1 MLGPIGYH
9 ARIVSAAPSPPA
21 TPRIAVPPRI
31 AVIVPAYGVAHL
43 VGEALHSLQAQTLRD
58 WECVVIDDGAP
69 DDVAA
74 AVAPF
79 LSDARIRFVAS
90 DNHGVSA
97 ARNRAVAETGAPYLA
112 LLDGD
117 DLLRPHYLERTVAQ
131 LEAEPQAR
139 LATCNARIFG
149 AVPGER
155 LCVTAPQGRGDGLRG
170 SLADVLDR
178 SFNVYIGST
187 FRRADFDAV
196 GGFDPRMAQSED
208 FDFWVR
214 LMLLGGHAHYI
225 DEILADYRIRP
236 GSASANGER
245 MLLGNIRVYEKA
257 LAALGERPEA
267 GLVRELIAT
276 QREALAFEHAVDR
289 IIDGDTCRGLAE
301 LRAASTMVSGPV
313 WTLSFAAWRVFP
325 GLARPL
331 LRWRRRAHRRGG
343 RGLVSPPAIGQ
354 APPGIVGA
362 G

>member
-1 MLGPIGYH
+1 
-9 ARIVSAAPSPPA
+9 VFDA
-21 TPRIAVPPRI
+21 TPPETSSLPEVHRPAGANPRV

-43 VGEALHSLQAQTLRD
+43 VGEALHSLQTQTLPD

-79 LSDARIRFVAS
+79 LSDPRIRFVAS
-90 DNHGVSA
+90 DNRGVSA
-97 ARNRAVAETGAPYLA
+97 ARNRAIAATTAPYLA

-117 DLLRPHYLERTVAQ
+117 DLLRPHYLERTVAV
-131 LEAEPQAR
+131 LEREPEAR

-149 AVPGER
+149 AVPRER
-155 LCVTAPQGRGDGLRG
+155 SCVDAAQGRGDGVRG

-187 FRRADFDAV
+187 FRRTDYDRI
-196 GGFDPRMAQSED
+196 GGFDTRMAQSED

-214 LMLLGGHAHYI
+214 LLLLGGHAHYL

-245 MLLGNIRVYEKA
+245 MLQGNIRVYEKA
-257 LAALGERPEA
+257 LAVLCAGPDERPEA
-267 GLVRELIAT
+267 ENVRVMIAR
-276 QREALAFEHAVDR
+276 QRRALAFEHAVDR
-289 IIDGDTCRGLAE
+289 IIDGDTLRGLDE
-301 LRAASTMVSGPV
+301 LRAASAMVSGPV
-313 WTLSFAAWRVFP
+313 WTVAFAVWRVFP

-331 LRWRRRAHRRGG
+331 LRWRRRAHRRGS
-343 RGLVSPPAIGQ
+343 RGLVSAPAIAQ
-354 APPGIVGA
+354 AFPGFIGI
-362 G
+362 

>member
-1 MLGPIGYH
+1 MFVATPPAL
-9 ARIVSAAPSPPA
+9 SAARLPASSP
-21 TPRIAVPPRI
+21 RV

-43 VGEALHSLQAQTLRD
+43 VGEALRSLQAQTLPD

-79 LSDARIRFVAS
+79 LSDPRIRFVAS
-90 DNHGVSA
+90 DNRGVSA
-97 ARNRAVAETGAPYLA
+97 ARNRAIAATTAPYLA

-117 DLLRPHYLERTVAQ
+117 DLLRPHYLERTVAV
-131 LEAEPQAR
+131 LEREPEAR

-149 AVPGER
+149 AVPRER
-155 LCVTAPQGRGDGLRG
+155 SCVDAAQGSGDGVRG

-187 FRRADFDAV
+187 FRRTDYDRT
-196 GGFDPRMAQSED
+196 GGFDTRMAQSED
-208 FDFWVR
+208 FDLWVR
-214 LMLLGGHAHYI
+214 LLLLGGHAYYL

-257 LAALGERPEA
+257 LAALGDQPEA
-267 GLVRELIAT
+267 ESVREIIVR
-276 QREALAFEHAVDR
+276 QRRALAFEHAVDR
-289 IIDGDTCRGLAE
+289 IIDGDTRRGLDE
-301 LRAASTMVSGPV
+301 LRAASGMVSGLV
-313 WTLSFAAWRVFP
+313 WTVAFAEWRVFP

-343 RGLVSPPAIGQ
+343 RGLVSAPAIVQ
-354 APPGIVGA
+354 ALPGFIGV
-362 G
+362 